1 MVVQDPA
8 AGQKECNSVMGEYHI
23 RTYED
28 RDYEAVRTIFSHGIQ
43 EHAPAACW
51 HVLRCPQI
59 HMLLLAIFLAAYMIS
74 ACLLCSLGV
83 VATFLFMGLYH
94 MKGLWAE
101 YVQAALAKDLLDI
114 RKTYLEAKDSCLWV
128 ATSGEEVVGMVAA
141 VQPDNPSQRGNAL
154 ELKRM
159 SVAKPHRGR
168 GLSKALTRTVIRF
181 AQERGY
187 KEVVLG
193 TSMVQRAA
201 QQVYTG
207 MGFRKVKEE
216 PPSLLAKL
224 LQFYFCYYRYE
235 IAGTH

>member
-8 AGQKECNSVMGEYHI
+8 AGQKECNSVMGDYHI

-28 RDYEAVRTIFSHGIQ
+28 RDYEAVRTIFSHGIP
-43 EHAPAACW
+43 EHALAAYW
-51 HVLRCPQI
+51 QVLRCPQT
-59 HMLLLAIFLAAYMIS
+59 HTLLVAIIGVAYMIS
-74 ACLLCSLGV
+74 ACLVCSLGV
-83 VATFLFMGLYH
+83 VASVLFMGWIY
-94 MKGLWAE
+94 MKGQWKE

-114 RKTYLEAKDSCLWV
+114 RKTYLETKDSCLWV
-128 ATSGEEVVGMVAA
+128 ATSGEEVVGIVAA
-141 VQPDNPSQRGNAL
+141 VQPDNHSQRGNTL
-154 ELKRM
+154 ELKHM
-159 SVAKPHRGR
+159 TVVKAHRGR
-168 GLSKALTRTVIRF
+168 GLSKALTRTVIHF
-181 AQERGY
+181 AQEHGY

-193 TSMVQRAA
+193 TSMVQNAA

-216 PPSLLAKL
+216 HPSLLAKL